1 MPDTVLC
8 IDDASSQRLQKIN
21 PIRDRPYLPRPLIQP
36 RKHSPIFPD
45 PASIPLMAHK
55 NSIEANREGAEIY
68 TGDDLCRQKSIDLLE
83 ELGLPRG
90 LLPMDGNVEEL
101 GINRQT
107 GFLWVRQKKAL
118 NYTFRKAG
126 RLVCFGT
133 EVTGFLENRKIKQV
147 TGVKSR
153 ELLMWFPLG
162 EFFVD
167 PKNPTKITFRTPAGL
182 SLSYPTSAFEL
193 EEQGKVQLLA

>member
-1 MPDTVLC
+1 
-8 IDDASSQRLQKIN
+8 
-21 PIRDRPYLPRPLIQP
+21 
-36 RKHSPIFPD
+36 
-45 PASIPLMAHK
+45 MAHT
-55 NSIEANREGAEIY
+55 NSIQANREGAEIY
-68 TGDDLCRQKSIDLLE
+68 TGDDLCRQKSIELLE
-83 ELGLPRG
+83 DLNLPRG

-101 GINRQT
+101 GINRRT
-107 GFLWVRQKKAL
+107 GFVWVRQKKAL

-133 EVTGFLENRKIKQV
+133 EVTGFLEDRRIKQV

-162 EFFVD
+162 EFYVD
-167 PKNPTKITFRTPAGL
+167 PKSPNKIIFRTPAGL

-193 EEQGKVQLLA
+193 EEQASVKVLA

>member
-1 MPDTVLC
+1 MPSENKPYKRPPLSP
-8 IDDASSQRLQKIN
+8 SSSHPTK
-21 PIRDRPYLPRPLIQP
+21 
-36 RKHSPIFPD
+36 KAHSNFSR
-45 PASIPLMAHK
+45 SIPSIPHMAHK
-55 NSIEANREGAEIY
+55 NSIDANREGAEIY

-83 ELGLPRG
+83 ELGLPSG

-133 EVTGFLENRKIKQV
+133 EVTGFLENHKIKQV

-193 EEQGKVQLLA
+193 EEKRTQTLTA

>member
-1 MPDTVLC
+1 
-8 IDDASSQRLQKIN
+8 
-21 PIRDRPYLPRPLIQP
+21 
-36 RKHSPIFPD
+36 
-45 PASIPLMAHK
+45 MAHT
-55 NSIEANREGAEIY
+55 NSIQANREGAEIY
-68 TGDDLCRQKSIDLLE
+68 TGDDLCRQKSIELLE
-83 ELGLPRG
+83 DLNLPRG

-101 GINRQT
+101 GINRRT
-107 GFLWVRQKKAL
+107 GFVWVRQKKAL

-133 EVTGFLENRKIKQV
+133 EVTGFLEDRRIKQV

-162 EFFVD
+162 EFYVD
-167 PKNPTKITFRTPAGL
+167 PKSPNKITFRTPAGL

-193 EEQGKVQLLA
+193 DEQASVKVLA

>member
-1 MPDTVLC
+1 
-8 IDDASSQRLQKIN
+8 
-21 PIRDRPYLPRPLIQP
+21 
-36 RKHSPIFPD
+36 
-45 PASIPLMAHK
+45 MAHK
-55 NSIEANREGAEIY
+55 NSIEANREGAAIY
-68 TGDDLCRQKSIDLLE
+68 TGDDLCRQKSIELLE
-83 ELGLPRG
+83 ELNLPRG

-107 GFLWVRQKKAL
+107 RFVWVRQKKAL

-133 EVTGFLENRKIKQV
+133 EVTGFLHDRGIRRL

-153 ELLMWFPLG
+153 ELLMWFALG

-167 PKNPTKITFRTPAGL
+167 PNNPTNITFKTPAGL

-193 EEQGKVQLLA
+193 EEQLNYKLVA

>member
-1 MPDTVLC
+1 
-8 IDDASSQRLQKIN
+8 
-21 PIRDRPYLPRPLIQP
+21 
-36 RKHSPIFPD
+36 
-45 PASIPLMAHK
+45 MAHT
-55 NSIEANREGAEIY
+55 NSIQANREGAEIY
-68 TGDDLCRQKSIDLLE
+68 TGDDLCRQKSIELLE
-83 ELGLPRG
+83 ELNLPRG

-101 GINRQT
+101 GINRRT
-107 GFLWVRQKKAL
+107 GFVWVRQKKAL

-133 EVTGFLENRKIKQV
+133 EVTGFLENRRIKQV

-162 EFFVD
+162 EFYVD
-167 PKNPTKITFRTPAGL
+167 PKNLTKITFKTPAGL

-193 EEQGKVQLLA
+193 EEQGNLRLMA